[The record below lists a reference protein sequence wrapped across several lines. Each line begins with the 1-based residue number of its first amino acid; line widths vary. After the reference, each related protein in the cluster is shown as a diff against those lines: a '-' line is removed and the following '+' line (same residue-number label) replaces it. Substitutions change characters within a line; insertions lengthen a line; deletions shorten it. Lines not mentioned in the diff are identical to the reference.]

1 MKIRRERLLYGAPQQ
16 VIYGLIKLPLKLIW
30 QNTEPSSGKR
40 PRTVPAEAIKVA
52 IFCALSYEATAV
64 KYCLDEE
71 LACQPRTIGPKNYM
85 YSFGRIGE
93 HKLVIAQPVHMGL
106 AKAAQCAATVRQQF
120 PHVQF
125 ALLVGI
131 GAGIPCPN
139 RCDIRLG
146 DIAVGIPRGSHPG
159 VIQYDLGIYEE
170 DEFVPQGCVNK
181 PPSILISADGSLE
194 EDEIMNRSPLRE
206 ILKDITKNPGYER
219 PSGQDILY
227 DDDFHHINTGGDCTE
242 CEKSDWKKI
251 VPRTPRS
258 LEHPVVHRGLI
269 LSGNGVIKTPQ
280 DRNRLRRGHDDAICF
295 EMEGAGIADV
305 IPCLVVR
312 GICDYADTHK
322 QDGWHHFAAAAAAA
336 HCKSI
341 LLKIDTQGVGDAT
354 EMSSLLSDQDDLL
367 RAIRAMIQCQSLAT
381 ALWPLK
387 YLLPLETSH
396 DGVCYEQKGC
406 LDLNR
411 LPIAK
416 DAAFDSYAEQ
426 HETFCLP
433 GTCISLLQRI
443 EDSVYDESGRCIFY
457 LNGMAG
463 TGKPTISRTVAKN
476 FREKQMLGASF
487 FFKRNAGDRGHARRL
502 FSTIARQLITHLPQL
517 SPIIKKAVRE
527 NPDIST
533 KSLREQFGRLLFS
546 PLIELG
552 RTGKDTETIVILID
566 ALDECESDKD
576 VRLIVH
582 LLSQLRDSGVVHPRI
597 FLSSRPDLPIR
608 QSFSHLVA
616 NKYRDFALQEVLSPT
631 IEHDISLL
639 LRHRIAEFKN
649 DNPLPSNWPSEQ
661 DFQKLVTLCVPSFA
675 FAAAFCNTLEEPQWD
690 PEEVLGEFLQSPRL
704 NLDQIYLPILNRML
718 HGQTKSQQER
728 LLREFKE
735 VVGPILILQRAL
747 SVKSLSILT
756 GNSEKL
762 IKRRLGSLHSIIKVP
777 DDDTLPVEH
786 LHWSLRTFLHSPD
799 TRETTPFWIDEKETH
814 SELTAQCQKLMEY
827 TFEQNTHNP
836 PASDKPQVDSDSG
849 NGTYNNT
856 TPELQYAC
864 QYWVHHLLNSAD
876 PVDKLDTLFPFLQE
890 HFFHWVQVLNVISD
904 RSTITDMINRLQSI
918 KHDHNMSRFLEDVK
932 KSILKNEGRRIE
944 DEEDDI
950 TRYTVGQPL
959 YMAGCLGI

>member
-312 GICDYADTHK
+312 RICDYANTHK

-396 DGVCYEQKGC
+396 DG
-406 LDLNR
+406 
-411 LPIAK
+411 
-416 DAAFDSYAEQ
+416 
-426 HETFCLP
+426 
-433 GTCISLLQRI
+433 
-443 EDSVYDESGRCIFY
+443 
-457 LNGMAG
+457 
-463 TGKPTISRTVAKN
+463 
-476 FREKQMLGASF
+476 
-487 FFKRNAGDRGHARRL
+487 
-502 FSTIARQLITHLPQL
+502 
-517 SPIIKKAVRE
+517 
-527 NPDIST
+527 
-533 KSLREQFGRLLFS
+533 
-546 PLIELG
+546 
-552 RTGKDTETIVILID
+552 
-566 ALDECESDKD
+566 
-576 VRLIVH
+576 
-582 LLSQLRDSGVVHPRI
+582 
-597 FLSSRPDLPIR
+597 
-608 QSFSHLVA
+608 
-616 NKYRDFALQEVLSPT
+616 
-631 IEHDISLL
+631 
-639 LRHRIAEFKN
+639 
-649 DNPLPSNWPSEQ
+649 
-661 DFQKLVTLCVPSFA
+661 KLVTLCVPSFA

-950 TRYTVGQPL
+950 TRYTVGQSL

>member
-396 DGVCYEQKGC
+396 DG
-406 LDLNR
+406 
-411 LPIAK
+411 
-416 DAAFDSYAEQ
+416 
-426 HETFCLP
+426 
-433 GTCISLLQRI
+433 
-443 EDSVYDESGRCIFY
+443 
-457 LNGMAG
+457 
-463 TGKPTISRTVAKN
+463 
-476 FREKQMLGASF
+476 
-487 FFKRNAGDRGHARRL
+487 
-502 FSTIARQLITHLPQL
+502 
-517 SPIIKKAVRE
+517 
-527 NPDIST
+527 
-533 KSLREQFGRLLFS
+533 
-546 PLIELG
+546 
-552 RTGKDTETIVILID
+552 
-566 ALDECESDKD
+566 
-576 VRLIVH
+576 
-582 LLSQLRDSGVVHPRI
+582 
-597 FLSSRPDLPIR
+597 
-608 QSFSHLVA
+608 
-616 NKYRDFALQEVLSPT
+616 
-631 IEHDISLL
+631 
-639 LRHRIAEFKN
+639 
-649 DNPLPSNWPSEQ
+649 
-661 DFQKLVTLCVPSFA
+661 KLVTLCVPSFA

-950 TRYTVGQPL
+950 TRYTVGQSL

>member
-396 DGVCYEQKGC
+396 DG
-406 LDLNR
+406 
-411 LPIAK
+411 
-416 DAAFDSYAEQ
+416 
-426 HETFCLP
+426 
-433 GTCISLLQRI
+433 
-443 EDSVYDESGRCIFY
+443 
-457 LNGMAG
+457 
-463 TGKPTISRTVAKN
+463 
-476 FREKQMLGASF
+476 
-487 FFKRNAGDRGHARRL
+487 
-502 FSTIARQLITHLPQL
+502 
-517 SPIIKKAVRE
+517 
-527 NPDIST
+527 
-533 KSLREQFGRLLFS
+533 
-546 PLIELG
+546 
-552 RTGKDTETIVILID
+552 
-566 ALDECESDKD
+566 
-576 VRLIVH
+576 
-582 LLSQLRDSGVVHPRI
+582 
-597 FLSSRPDLPIR
+597 
-608 QSFSHLVA
+608 
-616 NKYRDFALQEVLSPT
+616 
-631 IEHDISLL
+631 
-639 LRHRIAEFKN
+639 
-649 DNPLPSNWPSEQ
+649 
-661 DFQKLVTLCVPSFA
+661 KLVTLCVPSFA

-827 TFEQNTHNP
+827 TTEQNTHNP

-950 TRYTVGQPL
+950 TRYTVGQSL

>member
-16 VIYGLIKLPLKLIW
+16 IIYGLIKLPLKLIW

-396 DGVCYEQKGC
+396 DG
-406 LDLNR
+406 
-411 LPIAK
+411 
-416 DAAFDSYAEQ
+416 
-426 HETFCLP
+426 
-433 GTCISLLQRI
+433 
-443 EDSVYDESGRCIFY
+443 
-457 LNGMAG
+457 
-463 TGKPTISRTVAKN
+463 
-476 FREKQMLGASF
+476 
-487 FFKRNAGDRGHARRL
+487 
-502 FSTIARQLITHLPQL
+502 
-517 SPIIKKAVRE
+517 
-527 NPDIST
+527 
-533 KSLREQFGRLLFS
+533 
-546 PLIELG
+546 
-552 RTGKDTETIVILID
+552 
-566 ALDECESDKD
+566 
-576 VRLIVH
+576 
-582 LLSQLRDSGVVHPRI
+582 
-597 FLSSRPDLPIR
+597 
-608 QSFSHLVA
+608 
-616 NKYRDFALQEVLSPT
+616 
-631 IEHDISLL
+631 
-639 LRHRIAEFKN
+639 
-649 DNPLPSNWPSEQ
+649 
-661 DFQKLVTLCVPSFA
+661 KLVTLCVPSFA

-747 SVKSLSILT
+747 SFKSLSILT